1 MAEKTRRLGPRIL
14 ALLVC
19 ASSATAAPFVLP
31 ATPRRAYDI
40 DAGWKFIKKDMAGAE
55 AVTFED
61 RAWETVSTPHTYND
75 VDTFDEIITRGG
87 EKSQYMGPAWYRKPF
102 VLPVDARG
110 QKVFL
115 ELEGARNTAAIYVNG
130 KQMSLYTNG
139 VTPHGV
145 DITAAVSFDGKNA
158 LAVRVD
164 NRRDWK
170 DAQGNGYQ
178 WASKDFNSN
187 FGGLNQHVRLHIVP
201 KLYQTFALFD
211 GLKTTGTY
219 VYPSNISVADKTA
232 DVTVESQF
240 KNETGD
246 QCAFDFSAVVVDA
259 DGQVA
264 GTLKG
269 ETYDSVD
276 GESSIAKATGQI
288 KDVRLWSPD
297 RPYLYDVYSMI
308 TVNGKV
314 VDVVKTTTGF
324 RKVDLRGGV
333 GTGGVYINDTFTYL
347 KGYAQRS
354 SNEWAGLGS
363 AYPDWMHDLTSRLI
377 VDSHANYVRWM
388 HVSPKSADVRSFD
401 RHGIVQICPAGDK
414 EKDAEGAQW
423 DQRVDVMRS
432 TMIAFRNSPSILFWE
447 SGNNGISTE
456 HMRQM
461 QALCKE
467 FDPNGGR
474 AIGCR
479 SLQDNDAVDAAG
491 YLGVMIADD
500 KNKDDRKSSDDKF
513 RAYSEARRDRLPI
526 IEVEDFRDECARRFW
541 DDCSPPHF
549 GFKKKG
555 DDTWEYTQETF
566 TLAAVRRYAT
576 YLSHIITNKTSD
588 DARWS
593 GYASIIFADTVS
605 HGRQY
610 ASEVCRVSG
619 KVDAVRVPKEA
630 YYAYRVV
637 QNPQPDVHIVGHWTY
652 PANTKKTVYVIANT
666 DTVELLLNGRS
677 LGKSSTPQ
685 STFIFAFP
693 DIAWQP
699 GTLKAVATSKNNL
712 KPVEHE
718 LTTAGP
724 AAKVKLTPI
733 IGPGG
738 LQADGSD
745 VALFDVEVVDA
756 DGRRCPTDEGRIDF
770 AVDGPG
776 VWRGGYNSGKPGS
789 TNNLFLDTE
798 CGINRVAIRSTM
810 QPGTIRLT
818 AKRNGLASATVEV
831 NAAAVAPSPVAA
843 K

>member
-1 MAEKTRRLGPRIL
+1 MSKQSWCGVRL
-14 ALLVC
+14 ALLSLAW
-19 ASSATAAPFVLP
+19 ASTAMAAPFAPPV
-31 ATPRRAYDI
+31 TPRHAYDF
-40 DAGWKFIKKDMAGAE
+40 DAGWKFIKQDVPGAE
-55 AVTFED
+55 ATGFD
-61 RAWETVSTPHTYND
+61 DHAWETVSTPHTYND
-75 VDTFDEIITRGG
+75 VDTYDEIITRGG
-87 EKSQYMGPAWYRKPF
+87 EKSLYMGPAWYRKPF
-102 VLPVDARG
+102 ILPADAKG

-130 KQMSLYTNG
+130 KQLSLYTNG

-145 DITAAVSFDGKNA
+145 DITPAINFDGKNE

-164 NRRDWK
+164 NGRDWK

-178 WASKDFNSN
+178 WGSKDFNPN
-187 FGGLNQHVRLHIVP
+187 FGGLNQHVRLHVVP
-201 KLYQTFALFD
+201 KLYQTFALYD

-219 VYPSNISVADKTA
+219 VYAGNISVADKTA
-232 DVTVESQF
+232 EVTVESQF

-246 QCAFDFSAVVVDA
+246 QSAFDFSAVVVDA
-259 DGQVA
+259 DGQVR

-276 GESSIAKATGQI
+276 GESSVAKASGRIENVQF
-288 KDVRLWSPD
+288 WSPE

-308 TVNGKV
+308 SVNGKV

-324 RKVDLRGGV
+324 RKIDLRGGV
-333 GTGGVYINDTFTYL
+333 GTGGVYINDKFTYL

-363 AYPDWMHDLTSRLI
+363 AYPDWMHDLTSKLI

-388 HVSPKSADVRSFD
+388 HVAPKTADVRSFD

-414 EKDAEGAQW
+414 EKDAEGPQW

-432 TMIAFRNSPSILFWE
+432 TIIAFRNSPSILFWE
-447 SGNNGISTE
+447 AGNSGVSTE
-456 HMRQM
+456 HMQQM
-461 QALCKE
+461 QALWKE

-474 AIGCR
+474 AMGCR
-479 SLQDNDAVDAAG
+479 SLQPNEAVDAAG
-491 YLGVMIADD
+491 FLGVMIADD
-500 KNKDDRKSSDDKF
+500 KNKDNRKGPTDVF
-513 RAYSEARRDRLPI
+513 RAYSEQRRDKLPI
-526 IEVEDFRDECARRFW
+526 IEVEDFRDEAARRFW
-541 DDCSPPHF
+541 DDYSPPHF

-555 DDTWEYTQETF
+555 EDTWEYTQETF
-566 TLAAVRRYAT
+566 SLAAVRRYDT

-619 KVDAVRVPKEA
+619 KVDAVRIPKEA
-630 YYAYRVV
+630 YNAYRVI
-637 QNPQPDVHIVGHWTY
+637 QNPDPDVHILGHWTY
-652 PANTKKTVYVIANT
+652 PAKTKKTVYVIANA
-666 DTVELLLNGRS
+666 DSVELLLNGKS

-685 STFIFAFP
+685 SRFIFSFP
-693 DIAWQP
+693 DVTWQA
-699 GTLKAVATSKNNL
+699 GTLKAVATSKNAK
-712 KPVEHE
+712 KPIEHE
-718 LTTAGP
+718 LTTVGP
-724 AAKVKLTPI
+724 AASVKLAPI
-733 IGPGG
+733 VGPGG
-738 LQADGSD
+738 LKADGAD

-756 DGRRCPTDEGRIDF
+756 EGRRCPTDEGRIDF

-776 VWRGGYNSGKPGS
+776 VWRGGYNSGKPDS
-789 TNNLFLDTE
+789 TNKLFLDTE
-798 CGINRVAIRSTM
+798 CGINRVSIRSTQ

-818 AKRNGLASATVEV
+818 AKRNGLNSATAEV
-831 NAAAVAPSPVAA
+831 TATGSTPSPLAA